1 MNLAVRDIRHSLG
14 RFVLTTIG
22 VGMLLMVVMGMGGIY
37 RGLVDDALVV
47 TRGVG
52 ADLWVVQR
60 DTRGPFAEVSRLPRS
75 LVDRVAAVPGVAD
88 AREFVFHTIQREHPA
103 LPGEPEG
110 KPLRM
115 GVLGLGWPTDKGEG
129 LPLIAGRPLAQNHFE
144 MIADESLGLAL
155 GERLRLGKDTYT
167 VVGITRWL
175 VASGGDGI
183 ACFTSRDAQA
193 VQFDEPG
200 ESVRL
205 ERQARRARAGEI
217 DFGRTQPG
225 VLERASGPSR
235 NLAALPGPAISAVIA
250 RLLPGADPAGVQ
262 RSMSGW
268 SDITTYTR
276 PQQEEL
282 LLKGSV
288 DRARR
293 QILLFRVLLTIISA
307 VIMALII
314 YTLTL
319 DKLHPIALLKLLGAP
334 NRTIVG
340 LILQQSLIMGVLAYG
355 VGWLIG
361 TRLFPLFPRRVLVTN
376 DDLLRV
382 AGIVLVISVLASL
395 LGIWKAMRVAPNEA
409 IG

>member
-22 VGMLLMVVMGMGGIY
+22 VGMLLMTVMGMGGIY

-52 ADLWVVQR
+52 ADLWIVQR
-60 DTRGPFAEVSRLPRS
+60 DTRGPFAEVSRLPRN

-88 AREFVFHTIQREHPA
+88 PREFVFHTIQREHR
-103 LPGEPEG
+103 GM
-110 KPLRM
+110 PLRM
-115 GVLGLGWPTDKGEG
+115 GVLGLGWPADKGEG
-129 LPLIAGRPLAQNHFE
+129 LPLVAGRVLTQNHYE
-144 MIADESLGLAL
+144 TIADESLGLTL

-167 VVGITRWL
+167 VVGLTRAM
-175 VASGGDGI
+175 VSSGGDGI

-193 VQFDEPG
+193 IQFDEAG
-200 ESVRL
+200 ESARL

-217 DFGRTQPG
+217 DFGRTQPS
-225 VLERASGPSR
+225 VLERASGSSR
-235 NLAALPGPAISAVIA
+235 AIAALPGPAISAVIA
-250 RLLPGADPAGVQ
+250 RLMPGADLDGVL
-262 RSMSGW
+262 RTFDGW
-268 SDITTYTR
+268 RDVTVRTAA
-276 PQQEEL
+276 QQEEL
-282 LLKGSV
+282 LLKGAV

-293 QILLFRVLLTIISA
+293 QILLFRVLLTTISA

-319 DKLHPIALLKLLGAP
+319 DKLHPIALLKLIGAP
-334 NRTIVG
+334 NLVIVG
-340 LILQQSLIMGVLAYG
+340 LIMQQSLIMGALAYG
-355 VGWLIG
+355 VGYLAG
-361 TRLFPLFPRRVLVTN
+361 QRLFPMFPRRVLVTN
-376 DDLLRV
+376 DDLLRLGGV
-382 AGIVLVISVLASL
+382 VLVISVLASL

>member
-14 RFVLTTIG
+14 RFILTTIG
-22 VGMLLMVVMGMGGIY
+22 LGMLLMVVMGMGGIY

-75 LVDRVAAVPGVAD
+75 VVDRAAAVPGVVE
-88 AREFVFHTIQREHPA
+88 AREFVFHTIQREHA
-103 LPGEPEG
+103 G

-115 GVLGLGWPTDKGEG
+115 GVLGLGWPTDRGQG
-129 LPLIAGRPLAQNHFE
+129 LPLVAGRVLGQNHFE
-144 MIADESLGLAL
+144 MLADESLGLAL
-155 GERLRLGKDTYT
+155 GETLRLAKDTYT
-167 VVGITRWL
+167 VVGLTRAM
-175 VASGGDGI
+175 VSSGGDGI

-193 VQFDEPG
+193 IQFDEPG
-200 ESVRL
+200 ESKRL
-205 ERQARRARAGEI
+205 ERQARRARAGEV
-217 DFGRTQPG
+217 DFGRVQPG
-225 VLERASGPSR
+225 VLDRASGPSHS
-235 NLAALPGPAISAVIA
+235 LAALPEPAVSAVIA
-250 RLLPGADPAGVQ
+250 RVLPGTDVGEVQ
-262 RSMSGW
+262 RTMSGW
-268 SDITTYTR
+268 RDVTTYTR
-276 PQQEEL
+276 AQQEDL

-319 DKLHPIALLKLLGAP
+319 DKLHTIALLKLIGAP
-334 NRTIVG
+334 NHTIVG
-340 LILQQSLIMGVLAYG
+340 LILQQSLIMGAIAYG

-361 TRLFPLFPRRVLVTN
+361 TRLFPLFPRRVLVSN
-376 DDLLRV
+376 DDLLAL
-382 AGIVLVISVLASL
+382 AGIVLVISVLGSL

>member
-75 LVDRVAAVPGVAD
+75 VVDRVAAVPGVTA
-88 AREFVFHTIQREHPA
+88 AREFVYHTIQREHA
-103 LPGEPEG
+103 G

-115 GVLGLGWPTDKGEG
+115 AVLGLGWPTDKGEG
-129 LPLIAGRPLAQNHFE
+129 LPLVAGRPLAQNHFE
-144 MIADESLGLAL
+144 MLADESLGLAL
-155 GERLRLGKDTYT
+155 GEKLRLGKETYT
-167 VVGITRWL
+167 VVGLTR
-175 VASGGDGI
+175 AMISSGGDGI

-193 VQFDEPG
+193 IQFDEPG

-225 VLERASGPSR
+225 VLERASGSSR
-235 NLAALPGPAISAVIA
+235 GLAALPGPAVSAVIA
-250 RLLPGADPAGVQ
+250 RLMPGADAGAVL
-262 RSMSGW
+262 RVVGGW
-268 SDITTYTR
+268 SDVTIYTGA
-276 PQQEEL
+276 QQEDL

-319 DKLHPIALLKLLGAP
+319 EKLHPIALLKLIGAP
-334 NRTIVG
+334 NHTIVG
-340 LILQQSLIMGVLAYG
+340 LILQQSLIMGGVAFG

-361 TRLFPLFPRRVLVTN
+361 VQLFPLFPRRVLVTN
-376 DDLLRV
+376 YDLVRLG
-382 AGIVLVISVLASL
+382 GIVLLISVLASL

>member
-1 MNLAVRDIRHSLG
+1 MNLAIRDIRHSLG
-14 RFVLTTIG
+14 RFILTTIG

-47 TRGVG
+47 SRSMG

-75 LVDRVAAVPGVAD
+75 VVDRVTAVPGVKN
-88 AREFVFHTIQREHPA
+88 AREFVYHTIQREYR
-103 LPGEPEG
+103 G

-115 GVLGLGWPTDKGEG
+115 AVLGLGWPTDKGER
-129 LPLIAGRPLAQNHFE
+129 LPLVAGRVLAQNHFE
-144 MIADESLGLAL
+144 MIADLELGLAL
-155 GERLRLGKDTYT
+155 GERLTLGKDTYT
-167 VVGITRWL
+167 VVGLTL
-175 VASGGDGI
+175 GMVSAGGDGI
-183 ACFTSRDAQA
+183 ACFSSRDAQA
-193 VQFDEPG
+193 IQFDQPG
-200 ESVRL
+200 EATRL
-205 ERQARRARAGEI
+205 ERQARRARAGERDI
-217 DFGRTQPG
+217 GRTQPSM
-225 VLERASGPSR
+225 LERASGPSYGI
-235 NLAALPGPAISAVIA
+235 AALAPPAVSAVIA
-250 RLLPGADPAGVQ
+250 RLDPGINASTVSHALEGWADVTA
-262 RSMSGW
+262 
-268 SDITTYTR
+268 YTGK
-276 PQQEEL
+276 QQEDL

-319 DKLHPIALLKLLGAP
+319 DKIHTIALLKLIGAP
-334 NRTIVG
+334 NRTIIG
-340 LILQQSLIMGVLAYG
+340 LILQQSLIMGALAYG
-355 VGWLIG
+355 VGYLIG
-361 TRLFPLFPRRVLVTN
+361 QQLFPLFPRRVLVTG

-382 AGIVLVISVLASL
+382 AAIVLAISVAASM

>member
-1 MNLAVRDIRHSLG
+1 MNLAIRDIRHSMG
-14 RFVLTTIG
+14 RFTLTTVG

-75 LVDRVAAVPGVAD
+75 MVDRVATVPGVID
-88 AREFVFHTIQREHPA
+88 AREFVFHTIQREYN
-103 LPGEPEG
+103 G

-115 GVLGLGWPTDKGEG
+115 GVLGLGWPTDKGQG
-129 LPLIAGRPLAQNHFE
+129 LPLVAGRPLAQNHFE
-144 MIADESLGLAL
+144 MLADESLGLGL
-155 GERLRLGKDTYT
+155 GEQIRLGKDTYT
-167 VVGITRWL
+167 VVGLTRWL
-175 VASGGDGI
+175 VTSGGDGI

-193 VQFDEPG
+193 IQFDEPG

-205 ERQARRARAGEI
+205 ERQARRSRADEI

-225 VLERASGPSR
+225 VLDRASGPSVGVVG
-235 NLAALPGPAISAVIA
+235 LPGPAISAVIA
-250 RLLPGADPAGVQ
+250 RLAPGVDAEQVQ
-262 RSMSGW
+262 RLMDGW
-268 SDITTYTR
+268 SDVSTYTQD
-276 PQQEEL
+276 QQEGL
-282 LLKGSV
+282 LLRGSV

-293 QILLFRVLLTIISA
+293 QILLFRVLLTVISA

-319 DKLHPIALLKLLGAP
+319 DKLHPIALLKLIGAP
-334 NRTIVG
+334 NRTIVA
-340 LILQQSLIMGVLAYG
+340 LILQQSLIMGALAFG
-355 VGWLIG
+355 VGYIIG
-361 TRLFPLFPRRVLVTN
+361 LRLFPMFPRRVLVTG

-382 AGIVLVISVLASL
+382 GGIVLVISVFASL

>member
-1 MNLAVRDIRHSLG
+1 MNLAVRDIRHNLG
-14 RFVLTTIG
+14 RFILTTLGI
-22 VGMLLMVVMGMGGIY
+22 GMLLSVVLGMGGIY

-75 LVDRVAAVPGVAD
+75 LVDRVTAVPGVRD
-88 AREFVFHTIQREHPA
+88 AREFVFHTIQREH
-103 LPGEPEG
+103 GG
-110 KPLRM
+110 QPLRM
-115 GVLGLGWPTDKGEG
+115 GVLGLGWPSDKGEHM
-129 LPLIAGRPLAQNHFE
+129 PLIAGRPLAQSHFE

-155 GERLRLGKDTYT
+155 GEQVRLGKDSYT

-175 VASGGDGI
+175 VSSGGDGI

-193 VQFDEPG
+193 IQFDEPG
-200 ESVRL
+200 ESMRL
-205 ERQARRARAGEI
+205 ERQARRSRAADI
-217 DFGRTQPG
+217 DFGRTQPAL
-225 VLERASGPSR
+225 LERAVGPSGS
-235 NLAALPGPAISAVIA
+235 LPALPSPAISAVIA
-250 RLLPGADPAGVQ
+250 RLAPGISAEEVQ
-262 RSMSGW
+262 RVMSGW
-268 SDITTYTR
+268 NDVTVYTAA
-276 PQQEEL
+276 QQEEL

-319 DKLHPIALLKLLGAP
+319 DKLHPIALLKLIGAP
-334 NRTIVG
+334 NHTIIG
-340 LILQQSLIMGVLAYG
+340 LILQQSLIMGALAYG
-355 VGWLIG
+355 AGYGMG
-361 TRLFPLFPRRVLVTN
+361 TWLFPKFPRRVLITG

-382 AGIVLVISVLASL
+382 AGIVLLISVAASL
-395 LGIWKAMRVAPNEA
+395 LGIWKAMRVTPNEA

>member
-75 LVDRVAAVPGVAD
+75 LVDRVAAAPGVTA
-88 AREFVFHTIQREHPA
+88 AREFVYHTIQRERD
-103 LPGEPEG
+103 G

-115 GVLGLGWPTDKGEG
+115 AVLGLGWPTDKGEG
-129 LPLIAGRPLAQNHFE
+129 LPLVAGRPLAQNHFE
-144 MIADESLGLAL
+144 MLADESLGLAL
-155 GERLRLGKDTYT
+155 GETLRLGKETYT
-167 VVGITRWL
+167 VVGLTR
-175 VASGGDGI
+175 AMISSGGDGI

-193 VQFDEPG
+193 IQFDEPG

-205 ERQARRARAGEI
+205 ERQARRARAGKI

-225 VLERASGPSR
+225 VLERASGSSR
-235 NLAALPGPAISAVIA
+235 TLAALPGPAVSAVIA
-250 RLLPGADPAGVQ
+250 RLMPGADADAVQ
-262 RSMSGW
+262 RTIGAW
-268 SDITTYTR
+268 SDVSIYTGA
-276 PQQEEL
+276 QQEDL

-319 DKLHPIALLKLLGAP
+319 DKLHSIALLKLIGAP
-334 NRTIVG
+334 NSTIVG
-340 LILQQSLIMGVLAYG
+340 LILQQSLIMGAIAYG

-361 TRLFPLFPRRVLVTN
+361 LQLFPLFPRRVLITN
-376 DDLLRV
+376 DDLMRLG
-382 AGIVLVISVLASL
+382 GIVLLISVLASL

>member
-1 MNLAVRDIRHSLG
+1 MNLAIRDIRHSVG

-75 LVDRVAAVPGVAD
+75 MVDRVATVPGVRD
-88 AREFVFHTIQREHPA
+88 AREFVFHTIQRTHR
-103 LPGEPEG
+103 G

-115 GVLGLGWPTDKGEG
+115 GVLGLGWPADTGEG
-129 LPLIAGRPLAQNHFE
+129 LPLIAGRPLGKNHFE
-144 MIADESLGLAL
+144 MIADETLGLAL
-155 GERLRLGKDTYT
+155 GERLRLGKEDYE
-167 VVGITRWL
+167 VVGITRWM
-175 VASGGDGI
+175 VTSGGDGI
-183 ACFTSRDAQA
+183 AAFTSRDAQA
-193 VQFDEPG
+193 IQFDEPG

-205 ERQARRARAGEI
+205 EREARRGRAGEI

-225 VLERASGPSR
+225 VLELATGVSGAI
-235 NLAALPGPAISAVIA
+235 AALPGPAISAVIA
-250 RLLPGADPAGVQ
+250 RLSPGVEPDAVRRAF
-262 RSMSGW
+262 SGW
-268 SDITTYTR
+268 GDVTVYTAA
-276 PQQEEL
+276 QQEDL

-319 DKLHPIALLKLLGAP
+319 DKLHPIALLKLIGAP

-340 LILQQSLIMGVLAYG
+340 LILQQSLIMGAIAYG
-355 VGWLIG
+355 VGYVIG
-361 TRLFPLFPRRVLVTN
+361 LRVFPTFPRRVLVTG
-376 DDLLRV
+376 DDLLRL
-382 AGIVLVISVLASL
+382 AGIVMLISVLASL

>member
-22 VGMLLMVVMGMGGIY
+22 VGMLLMIVLGMGGIY

-52 ADLWVVQR
+52 ADLWIVQR

-75 LVDRVAAVPGVAD
+75 VVDRVAAVPGVTD
-88 AREFVFHTIQREHPA
+88 AREFVFHTIQREHR
-103 LPGEPEG
+103 GQ
-110 KPLRM
+110 PLRM

-144 MIADESLGLAL
+144 VIADATLGLGL
-155 GERLRLGKDTYT
+155 GERLRLGKETYT
-167 VVGITRWL
+167 VVGLTSGM
-175 VASGGDGI
+175 VSSGGDGL

-193 VQFDEPG
+193 IQFNEPG

-205 ERQARRARAGEI
+205 EREARRARAGAI

-235 NLAALPGPAISAVIA
+235 GLAALPGPAISAVIA
-250 RLLPGADPAGVQ
+250 RLAPGADADAVL
-262 RSMSGW
+262 RSLHGW
-268 SDITTYTR
+268 SDVTVYSGV
-276 PQQEEL
+276 QQEDL

-293 QILLFRVLLTIISA
+293 QLLLFRVLLTLISA

-319 DKLHPIALLKLLGAP
+319 DKLHPIALLKLIGAP
-334 NRTIVG
+334 NRVIVG
-340 LILQQSLIMGVLAYG
+340 LIMQQSLIMGVLAFG
-355 VGWLIG
+355 VGWLLG
-361 TRLFPLFPRRVLVTN
+361 QRLFPMFPRRVILTG
-376 DDLLRV
+376 DDLLRL
-382 AGIVLVISVLASL
+382 AGIVLAISIFASL
-395 LGIWKAMRVAPNEA
+395 LGIWKAMRVVPNEA

>member
-22 VGMLLMVVMGMGGIY
+22 VGMLLMVVLGMGGIY

-52 ADLWVVQR
+52 ADIWVVQR

-75 LVDRVAAVPGVAD
+75 VVDRVTAVPGVRD
-88 AREFVFHTIQREHPA
+88 AREFVFHTIQRER
-103 LPGEPEG
+103 GG
-110 KPLRM
+110 RPLRM

-155 GERLRLGKDTYT
+155 GERLQLGKDTYT
-167 VVGITRWL
+167 VVGLTRWL
-175 VASGGDGI
+175 VSSGGDGI

-193 VQFDEPG
+193 IQFDEPG

-205 ERQARRARAGEI
+205 ERQARRGRARGI
-217 DFGRTQPG
+217 DFGRTQPS
-225 VLERASGPSR
+225 VLERASGLSGR
-235 NLAALPGPAISAVIA
+235 IAALPGPAVSAVIA
-250 RLLPGADPAGVQ
+250 RLAPGADAGEVQ
-262 RSMSGW
+262 GIMDGW
-268 SDITTYTR
+268 GDVTTYTAD
-276 PQQEEL
+276 QQEEL

-319 DKLHPIALLKLLGAP
+319 DKLHPIALLKLIGAP
-334 NRTIVG
+334 NHTIVG
-340 LILQQSLIMGVLAYG
+340 LILQQSLIMGGLAFA
-355 VGWLIG
+355 VGYVIG
-361 TRLFPLFPRRVLVTN
+361 LELFPRFPRRVLVTN

-382 AGIVLVISVLASL
+382 AGIVLVISVFASL

>member
-22 VGMLLMVVMGMGGIY
+22 VGMLLMIVMGMGGIY

-52 ADLWVVQR
+52 ADLWIVQR

-75 LVDRVAAVPGVAD
+75 VVDRVAAVPGVTD
-88 AREFVFHTIQREHPA
+88 AREFVFHTIQREHR
-103 LPGEPEG
+103 GQ
-110 KPLRM
+110 PLRM

-144 MIADESLGLAL
+144 VIADATLGLGL
-155 GERLRLGKDTYT
+155 GERLRLGKETYT
-167 VVGITRWL
+167 VVGLTSGM
-175 VASGGDGI
+175 VSSGGDGL

-193 VQFDEPG
+193 IQFNEPG
-200 ESVRL
+200 ESARL
-205 ERQARRARAGEI
+205 EREARRARASAI

-235 NLAALPGPAISAVIA
+235 GLAALPGPAISAVIV
-250 RLLPGADPAGVQ
+250 RLAPGADADAVL
-262 RSMSGW
+262 RSLHGW
-268 SDITTYTR
+268 SDVTVYSGV
-276 PQQEEL
+276 QQEDL

-293 QILLFRVLLTIISA
+293 QLLLFRVLLTLISA

-319 DKLHPIALLKLLGAP
+319 DKLHPIALLKLIGAP
-334 NRTIVG
+334 NRVIVG
-340 LILQQSLIMGVLAYG
+340 LIMQQSIIMGVLAFG
-355 VGWLIG
+355 VGWLLG
-361 TRLFPLFPRRVLVTN
+361 QRLFPMFPRRVILTS
-376 DDLLRV
+376 DDLLRL
-382 AGIVLVISVLASL
+382 AGIVLVISIFASL

>member
-22 VGMLLMVVMGMGGIY
+22 VGMLLMIVMGMGGIY

-52 ADLWVVQR
+52 ADLWIVQR

-75 LVDRVAAVPGVAD
+75 VVDRVAAVPGVTD
-88 AREFVFHTIQREHPA
+88 AREFVFHTIQREHR
-103 LPGEPEG
+103 GQ
-110 KPLRM
+110 PLRM

-144 MIADESLGLAL
+144 VIADATLGLGL
-155 GERLRLGKDTYT
+155 GERLRLGKETYT
-167 VVGITRWL
+167 VVGLTSGM
-175 VASGGDGI
+175 VSSGGDGL

-193 VQFDEPG
+193 IQFNEPG
-200 ESVRL
+200 ESARL
-205 ERQARRARAGEI
+205 EREARRARAGAI

-235 NLAALPGPAISAVIA
+235 GLAALPGPAISAVIA
-250 RLLPGADPAGVQ
+250 RLAPGADADAVL
-262 RSMSGW
+262 RSLHGW
-268 SDITTYTR
+268 SDVTVYSGV
-276 PQQEEL
+276 QQEDL

-293 QILLFRVLLTIISA
+293 QLLLFRVLLTLISA

-319 DKLHPIALLKLLGAP
+319 DKLHPIALLKLIGAP
-334 NRTIVG
+334 NRVIVG
-340 LILQQSLIMGVLAYG
+340 LIMQQSLIMGVLAFG
-355 VGWLIG
+355 VGWLLG
-361 TRLFPLFPRRVLVTN
+361 QRLFPMFPRRVILTS
-376 DDLLRV
+376 DDLLRL
-382 AGIVLVISVLASL
+382 AGIVLVISIFASL